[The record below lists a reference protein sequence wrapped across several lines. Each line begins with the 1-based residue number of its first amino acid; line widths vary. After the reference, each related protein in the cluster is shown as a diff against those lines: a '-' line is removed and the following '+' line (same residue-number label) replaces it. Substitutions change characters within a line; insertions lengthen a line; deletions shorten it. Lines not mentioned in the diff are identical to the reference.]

1 MGPYRIEQKI
11 DNGSWIP
18 ATSRTYPD
26 GSDLSSVKAKLV
38 AELEAQGMAKQ
49 AEAGNAW
56 TMKFKTQ
63 TVQYRL
69 VNADGTPA

>member
-11 DNGSWIP
+11 DNGDWIP

-26 GSDLSSVKAKLV
+26 GSDLSAVKAQLV
-38 AELEAQGMAKQ
+38 SELEAQSMVKQ
-49 AEAGNAW
+49 AESGNAW
-56 TMKFKTQ
+56 TMKFKAQ
-63 TVQYRL
+63 TVQYRI